1 MVDAGL
7 AEDGKEFIGHNIRAH
22 IAELEKRMREAAADL
37 EFEEAARLR
46 DEVKRLTVTELAIA
60 DDPFARQSAVEEA
73 QDAALRGESGGRRK
87 NSASRPQGETA
98 TKAQPSGDA
107 DRGASTGYV
116 KRRTGKRPGRP
127 KTFGSRSR

>member
-1 MVDAGL
+1 
-7 AEDGKEFIGHNIRAH
+7 
-22 IAELEKRMREAAADL
+22 

-46 DEVKRLTVTELAIA
+46 DEVKRLTITELAIA

-73 QDAALRGESGGRRK
+73 QDAALRGDSGGRRK
-87 NSASRPQGETA
+87 NSTSRPAGETG
-98 TKAQPSGDA
+98 TKTPAGD